1 MPDLPG
7 LIVGGGS
14 LVILVL
20 LFIYCED
27 FSNGNVERMEPPA
40 PKPENESSRGLL
52 PSAQPAE

>member
-14 LVILVL
+14 MALLVL

-27 FSNGNVERMEPPA
+27 FSNGNVERMEPP
-40 PKPENESSRGLL
+40 KPENESGWGLL
-52 PSAQPAE
+52 PPAQPAE